1 MANEKPTVCEACP
14 NGGELAL
21 INNMWL
27 CMDCYVKETTSPRT
41 NDEPKS
47 GNDEVQVVPSNEP
60 INERLKRSYI
70 DKFNTLLVSGMSHQ
84 QIKEHIADL
93 EDMVKVLNTQLQ
105 ATMDID
111 EEWSRA
117 LTNEQREELRAQDK
131 KYRALARPATNSD
144 GTVKVSKARSS
155 QPKQIGDAGDKAF
168 ENLVEKLT
176 RTGMSR
182 ENAEKMI
189 RGMKG

>member
-27 CMDCYVKETTSPRT
+27 CMDCYVKETSAPR
-41 NDEPKS
+41 DEQKS
-47 GNDEVQVVPSNEP
+47 GNDEITVQPSNEP

-70 DKFNTLLVSGMSHQ
+70 DKFNTLLVSGMSHE
-84 QIKEHIADL
+84 QIKQHIADL

-111 EEWSRA
+111 EEWSRT
-117 LTNEQREELRAQDK
+117 LTTEQREELRAQDK

-144 GTVKVSKARSS
+144 GTIKTPRIAK
-155 QPKQIGDAGDKAF
+155 PKQIGDAGDKAF